1 LCEAG
6 TLGRIV
12 QRRHTR
18 THLLARLKLSIAVDF
33 RNMYAVVIDQWCDGD
48 ASSVLNGK
56 FEKMAGL
63 KA

>member
-1 LCEAG
+1 
-6 TLGRIV
+6 
-12 QRRHTR
+12 
-18 THLLARLKLSIAVDF
+18 
-33 RNMYAVVIDQWCDGD
+33 MYAVVIDQWCDGD